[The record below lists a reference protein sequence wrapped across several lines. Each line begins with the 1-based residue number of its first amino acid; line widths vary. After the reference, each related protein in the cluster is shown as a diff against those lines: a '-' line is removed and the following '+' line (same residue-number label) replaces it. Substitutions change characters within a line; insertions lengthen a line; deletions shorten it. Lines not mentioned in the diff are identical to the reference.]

1 VASETYG
8 LDQDSDSPKGD
19 PEATDPT
26 GLVGPE
32 AGLVAAASGA
42 DAETD
47 HADADQWSE
56 SSVEAEEWSSADGEA
71 EQWSEA
77 VRPEPWSGTGADSG
91 NWPGSDVVEPV
102 TVATDEGSALLLPPV
117 RAQMHRESAMRYLLA
132 AADAM
137 AALLAVTV
145 WAQISGTTWRWD
157 WLAVGLVAVLIA
169 KMQGLYDRDDR
180 VLHKSTLGEWRVLV
194 RASVL
199 SAIMTYLIWYASTS
213 PESGRGIR
221 PFFFFAIVTFVLT
234 VPGRA
239 LARSVALSITLPER
253 CLIVGDGDVCDTL
266 ARRVQEVPH
275 TDLVGMVAA
284 DDIDESIEG
293 ISELVR
299 ALGVQRILIGPY
311 PSSLEEKML
320 AVITSA
326 KWLGVRVSL
335 MPNVMTVLGVAAV
348 FDELD
353 SLILL
358 GVPRFGLSRS
368 SGLLKR
374 TFDLVVGGVTL
385 LACLPL
391 MLAVAIAVKLDSPG
405 PVLFKQRRIGRDGKP
420 FTILKFRSMVDHAE
434 RLRGQLESGNE
445 SIGLFKISGD
455 PRITRVG
462 RLIRKTYVDE
472 LPQLFNVLRGE
483 MSLVGPRPLIES
495 EDALL
500 SGVARHRSRLTPGM
514 TGPWQ
519 LRGPIEASLADLS
532 RLDYLYASNWT
543 VWADVDILVGTAVRV
558 LNRRGH

>member
-1 VASETYG
+1 MASETYG
-8 LDQDSDSPKGD
+8 LDQNPDSPKN
-19 PEATDPT
+19 
-26 GLVGPE
+26 GPE
-32 AGLVAAASGA
+32 ASGPTRPSGFESGLFAAAAGSQA
-42 DAETD
+42 DPG
-47 HADADQWSE
+47 QWPG
-56 SSVEAEEWSSADGEA
+56 SSAEAEEWTGAGVGTSKD
-71 EQWSEA
+71 WSETA
-77 VRPEPWSGTGADSG
+77 RPEPWSGTGADTEDWSG
-91 NWPGSDVVEPV
+91 SAVEPV
-102 TVATDEGSALLLPPV
+102 TVATDEGSALLLRPV
-117 RAQMHRESAMRYLLA
+117 RALMHRESTVRYLLA
-132 AADAM
+132 AADAV

-145 WAQISGTTWRWD
+145 WAQISGTSWRWD
-157 WLAVGLVAVLIA
+157 WMAVGLIAVLIA

-180 VLHKSTLGEWRVLV
+180 VLHKSTLGEWRALA

-199 SAIMTYLIWYASTS
+199 SAIVIYLVWYASTD
-213 PESGRGIR
+213 PTSGRGIR
-221 PFFFFAIVTFVLT
+221 PFFFFAIVTFALT

-239 LARSVALSITLPER
+239 LARSVALSITVPER
-253 CLIVGDGDVCDTL
+253 CLIIGDSDVCETL
-266 ARRVQEVPH
+266 AHRVQEIPH
-275 TDLVGMVAA
+275 TDLVGLVSA
-284 DDIDESIEG
+284 DDVDESIEG
-293 ISELVR
+293 LSELVR
-299 ALGVQRILIGPY
+299 ALGIQRIVIGPY

-368 SGLLKR
+368 SGMLKR
-374 TFDLVVGGVTL
+374 TFDLIAGGATL
-385 LACLPL
+385 VACLPL
-391 MLAVAIAVKLDSPG
+391 MLIVAVAVKLDSPG

-434 RLRGQLESGNE
+434 RLRDELETDNE
-445 SIGLFKISGD
+445 SVGLFKMSSD

-462 RLIRKTYVDE
+462 HLIRKTYIDE

-543 VWADVDILVGTAVRV
+543 VWADIDILIGTALRV
-558 LNRRGH
+558 LARRGH

>member
-1 VASETYG
+1 VASEIYG
-8 LDQDSDSPKGD
+8 LDEDPDSSKTGPAETGSVEFAGMQPDLAASAPGPD
-19 PEATDPT
+19 VGARQWPQATADWS
-26 GLVGPE
+26 GAE
-32 AGLVAAASGA
+32 AGEWPGSGL
-42 DAETD
+42 
-47 HADADQWSE
+47 
-56 SSVEAEEWSSADGEA
+56 
-71 EQWSEA
+71 
-77 VRPEPWSGTGADSG
+77 RPQPWSGTGTDGGAWSDSE
-91 NWPGSDVVEPV
+91 VEPV
-102 TVATDEGSALLLPPV
+102 TVATDAGSTLLRPV
-117 RAQMHRESAMRYLLA
+117 RAQMHRESTVRYLLA
-132 AADAM
+132 AADAV

-145 WAQISGTTWRWD
+145 WAQFSGTSWRWG
-157 WLAVGLVAVLIA
+157 WLTVGLIAVLIA

-180 VLHKSTLGEWRVLV
+180 VLHKSTLGEWRVLA

-199 SAIMTYLIWYASTS
+199 VAMANYLIWYASTN

-221 PFFFFAIVTFVLT
+221 PFFFFAIVTFGLA
-234 VPGRA
+234 VPARA
-239 LARSVALSITLPER
+239 LARSVALSLTLPER
-253 CLIVGDGDVCDTL
+253 CLIIGDSDVCATL
-266 ARRVQEVPH
+266 ASRVQEVPH

-284 DDIDESIEG
+284 DDIDESIQG
-293 ISELVR
+293 ISELVQT
-299 ALGVQRILIGPY
+299 LGVQRILIGPY
-311 PSSLEEKML
+311 PSTLEEKML

-374 TFDLVVGGVTL
+374 TFDLVAGGITL
-385 LACLPL
+385 LVCLPL
-391 MLAVAIAVKLDSPG
+391 MLVVAFAVKLDSPG

-420 FTILKFRSMVDHAE
+420 FTIIKFRSMVDHAE
-434 RLRGQLESGNE
+434 RLRGELEAGNE
-445 SIGLFKISGD
+445 SIGLFKMSSD

-462 RLIRKTYVDE
+462 RFIRKTYMDE

-500 SGVARHRSRLTPGM
+500 SGIARHRSRLTPGM

-543 VWADVDILVGTAVRV
+543 VWADIDILIGTAMRV
-558 LNRRGH
+558 LTRRGH